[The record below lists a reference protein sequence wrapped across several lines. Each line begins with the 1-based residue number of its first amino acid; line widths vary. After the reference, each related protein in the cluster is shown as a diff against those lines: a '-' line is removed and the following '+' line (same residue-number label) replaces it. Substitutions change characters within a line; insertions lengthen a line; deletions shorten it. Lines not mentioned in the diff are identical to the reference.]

1 MSFRPLTY
9 KKVYVNSQYRVS
21 DSKSTSDFKI
31 ELQDTFEIPGNTIMQ
46 VHEVAI
52 PNAWY
57 SINTNNQN
65 LYFRH
70 QILPPATPQGIT
82 YRRIEI
88 PVGNYTAP
96 ALASAMETQLN
107 TFFDSGGRTN
117 SYSAIYDTLTNK
129 ITISSNYSEVVFIPL
144 TDTDVPTFVGSFS
157 NFVDLNNLNS
167 INNVLGFTAPV
178 GDAFTSS
185 SPWTTGFINLINYP
199 DVYISCPELSN
210 NNFHSP
216 SDFSNA
222 IIKKVPVNAPF
233 AGIISDSYGITD
245 YDYINVSKRNIK
257 RLTFR
262 IMDGAGNVIDLN
274 GINVNFSLLFQ
285 NRDMT

>member
-1 MSFRPLTY
+1 
-9 KKVYVNSQYRVS
+9 
-21 DSKSTSDFKI
+21 
-31 ELQDTFEIPGNTIMQ
+31 MQ

-82 YRRIEI
+82 YKRIEI

-96 ALASAMETQLN
+96 DLASAMETQLN

-157 NFVDLNNLNS
+157 NSVDVNNLNS
-167 INNVLGFTAPV
+167 INNVLGFTTPV

-185 SPWTTGFINLINYP
+185 SPWTTGFINLVNYP

-216 SDFSNA
+216 SAFSNA

-274 GINVNFSLLFQ
+274 GINVTFSLLFH

>member
-1 MSFRPLTY
+1 MSSRPLTY
-9 KKVYVNSQYRVS
+9 KKVYVNSKYRVS
-21 DSKSTSDFKI
+21 DSRSTSDFKI
-31 ELQDTFEIPGNTIMQ
+31 ELQDTFEIPENTIMQ

-96 ALASAMETQLN
+96 ELATAIQTQLN

-117 SYSAIYDTLTNK
+117 SYSATYDTLTNK
-129 ITISSNYSEVVFIPL
+129 IIISSNYSEVVFIPL
-144 TDTDVPTFVGSFS
+144 TDADVPPVAGSFS
-157 NFVDLNNLNS
+157 NSVDVSSLKS
-167 INNVLGFTAPV
+167 INEVLGFTTTV
-178 GDAFTSS
+178 SDAFTSS
-185 SPWTTGFINLINYP
+185 APWTTGFINVLTYP

-216 SDFSNA
+216 SAFSNA
-222 IIKKVPVNAPF
+222 VIKKIPVNAPF
-233 AGIISDSYGITD
+233 AGIISDSYGITE
-245 YDYINVSKRNIK
+245 YDYINVSKRNVK

-262 IMDGAGNVIDLN
+262 ITDGAGNVIDLN
-274 GINVNFSLLFQ
+274 NVHITFSLLFH
-285 NRDMT
+285 NRDMD

>member
-31 ELQDTFEIPGNTIMQ
+31 ELQDTFEIPDNTIMQ

-96 ALASAMETQLN
+96 DLASAMETQLN

-117 SYSAIYDTLTNK
+117 SYSVIYDTLTNK

-157 NFVDLNNLNS
+157 NSVDLNNLNS
-167 INNVLGFTAPV
+167 INNALGFTTPV

-199 DVYISCPELSN
+199 DVYISCPESN

-216 SDFSNA
+216 SAFSNA

-245 YDYINVSKRNIK
+245 FDYINVSKRNIK

-262 IMDGAGNVIDLN
+262 ITDGAGNVVDLN
-274 GINVNFSLLFQ
+274 GINVTFSLLFH
-285 NRDMT
+285 NGDMT

>member
-1 MSFRPLTY
+1 MSSRPLTY
-9 KKVYVNSQYRVS
+9 KKVYVNSKYRVS
-21 DSKSTSDFKI
+21 DSRSTSDFKI
-31 ELQDTFEIPGNTIMQ
+31 ELQDTFEIPENTIMQ

-96 ALASAMETQLN
+96 ELATAIQAQLN
-107 TFFDSGGRTN
+107 TFFDSGGRTD

-129 ITISSNYSEVVFIPL
+129 IIISSNYSEVVFIPL
-144 TDTDVPTFVGSFS
+144 TDADVPPVAGSFS
-157 NFVDLNNLNS
+157 NSVDVSNLNS
-167 INNVLGFTAPV
+167 INEVLGFTTTV

-185 SPWTTGFINLINYP
+185 APWTTGFINLLTYP

-216 SDFSNA
+216 SAFSNA
-222 IIKKVPVNAPF
+222 VIKKIPVNAPF
-233 AGIISDSYGITD
+233 AGIISDSYGITE

-262 IMDGAGNVIDLN
+262 ITDGAGNVIDLN
-274 GINVNFSLLFQ
+274 NVHITFSLLFH
-285 NRDMT
+285 NRDMD

>member
-1 MSFRPLTY
+1 
-9 KKVYVNSQYRVS
+9 
-21 DSKSTSDFKI
+21 
-31 ELQDTFEIPGNTIMQ
+31 
-46 VHEVAI
+46 
-52 PNAWY
+52 
-57 SINTNNQN
+57 
-65 LYFRH
+65 
-70 QILPPATPQGIT
+70 
-82 YRRIEI
+82 
-88 PVGNYTAP
+88 
-96 ALASAMETQLN
+96 METQLN

-117 SYSAIYDTLTNK
+117 SYSAIYDALTNK

-157 NFVDLNNLNS
+157 NSVDLNNLNS
-167 INNVLGFTAPV
+167 INNVLGFTTPV

-210 NNFHSP
+210 NNFHS
-216 SDFSNA
+216 SSAFSNA

-262 IMDGAGNVIDLN
+262 RMDGAGNAIDLN
-274 GINVNFSLLFQ
+274 GINVTFSLLFH
-285 NRDMT
+285 NRDM

>member
-9 KKVYVNSQYRVS
+9 KKIYVNSQYRVS
-21 DSKSTSDFKI
+21 DSRSSSDFKI
-31 ELQDTFEIPGNTIMQ
+31 ELQVTFEIPDNTIKQ

-96 ALASAMETQLN
+96 ELANAIQTQLN
-107 TFFDSGGRTN
+107 AFFDSGGRTD
-117 SYSAIYDTLTNK
+117 SYSAIYDTITNK
-129 ITISSNYSEVVFIPL
+129 IIITSNFSEVVFIPL
-144 TDTDVPTFVGSFS
+144 TYADVPTFVGSFS
-157 NFVDLNNLNS
+157 NTVDLNNLNS
-167 INNVLGFTAPV
+167 INNVLGFFTSV

-185 SPWTTGFINLINYP
+185 SP
-199 DVYISCPELSN
+199 
-210 NNFHSP
+210 
-216 SDFSNA
+216 
-222 IIKKVPVNAPF
+222 
-233 AGIISDSYGITD
+233 
-245 YDYINVSKRNIK
+245 
-257 RLTFR
+257 
-262 IMDGAGNVIDLN
+262 
-274 GINVNFSLLFQ
+274 
-285 NRDMT
+285 

>member
-1 MSFRPLTY
+1 MSSRPLTY
-9 KKVYVNSQYRVS
+9 KKVYVNSKYRVS
-21 DSKSTSDFKI
+21 DSRSTSDFKI
-31 ELQDTFEIPGNTIMQ
+31 ELQDTFEIPDNTIMQ

-96 ALASAMETQLN
+96 ELATAIQIQLN
-107 TFFDSGGRTN
+107 TFFDSGGRTD
-117 SYSAIYDTLTNK
+117 SYSATCDTLTNK
-129 ITISSNYSEVVFIPL
+129 IIISSNYSEVVFIPL
-144 TDTDVPTFVGSFS
+144 TDTDVPPVAGSFS
-157 NFVDLNNLNS
+157 NSVDINNLNS
-167 INNVLGFTAPV
+167 INEVLGFTTTV

-185 SPWTTGFINLINYP
+185 SPWTTGFINLLTYP

-216 SDFSNA
+216 SAFSNA
-222 IIKKVPVNAPF
+222 VIKKIPVNAPF
-233 AGIISDSYGITD
+233 AGVIIDSYGITE

-262 IMDGAGNVIDLN
+262 ITDGAGNVIDLN
-274 GINVNFSLLFQ
+274 NVHITFSLLFH
-285 NRDMT
+285 NRDMD

>member
-1 MSFRPLTY
+1 MSSRPLTY
-9 KKVYVNSQYRVS
+9 KKVYVNSKYRVS
-21 DSKSTSDFKI
+21 DSRSTSDFKI
-31 ELQDTFEIPGNTIMQ
+31 ELQDTFEIPENTIMQ

-88 PVGNYTAP
+88 PIGNYTAP
-96 ALASAMETQLN
+96 ELATAIQTQLN
-107 TFFDSGGRTN
+107 TFFDSGGRTD
-117 SYSAIYDTLTNK
+117 SYSATYDTLTNK
-129 ITISSNYSEVVFIPL
+129 IIISSNYSEVVFIPL
-144 TDTDVPTFVGSFS
+144 TDADVPPVAGSFS
-157 NFVDLNNLNS
+157 NSVDVSNLKS
-167 INNVLGFTAPV
+167 INEVLGFTTTV

-185 SPWTTGFINLINYP
+185 SPWTTGFINLLTYP

-216 SDFSNA
+216 SAFSNA
-222 IIKKVPVNAPF
+222 VIKKIPVNAPF
-233 AGIISDSYGITD
+233 AGIISDSYGITE
-245 YDYINVSKRNIK
+245 YDYLNVSKRNIK

-262 IMDGAGNVIDLN
+262 ITDGAGNVIDLN
-274 GINVNFSLLFQ
+274 NVHITFSLLFH
-285 NRDMT
+285 NRDMD

>member
-21 DSKSTSDFKI
+21 DSKSSSDFKI
-31 ELQDTFEIPGNTIMQ
+31 ELQDTFEIPDNTIMQ

-70 QILPPATPQGIT
+70 QVLPPATPQGIT

-88 PVGNYTAP
+88 PVENYTAP
-96 ALASAMETQLN
+96 DLASAIQTQLN

-117 SYSAIYDTLTNK
+117 SYSATYDTLTN
-129 ITISSNYSEVVFIPL
+129 TIILSSNYSEVVFIPL
-144 TDTDVPTFVGSFS
+144 TDADVPAFVGSFS
-157 NFVDLNNLNS
+157 NSVDLNNLNS
-167 INNVLGFTAPV
+167 INTVLGFTTPV

-185 SPWTTGFINLINYP
+185 SPWTTGFINLLNYP

-216 SDFSNA
+216 SAFSNA
-222 IIKKVPVNAPF
+222 IIKKVPVSAPF

-262 IMDGAGNVIDLN
+262 VMDGAGNVIDLN
-274 GINVNFSLLFQ
+274 NINFTFSLVFH
-285 NRDMT
+285 NKDMD

>member
-9 KKVYVNSQYRVS
+9 QKVYVNSQYRVS
-21 DSKSTSDFKI
+21 DGKSTSDFKI
-31 ELQDTFEIPGNTIMQ
+31 ELQDTFEIPENTIMQ

-96 ALASAMETQLN
+96 DLASAMETQLN
-107 TFFDSGGRTN
+107 AFFDSGGRTN

-129 ITISSNYSEVVFIPL
+129 TTISSNYSEVVFIPL

-157 NFVDLNNLNS
+157 NSVDLNNLNS

-178 GDAFTSS
+178 GAD
-185 SPWTTGFINLINYP
+185 NR
-199 DVYISCPELSN
+199 VYKSDKLS
-210 NNFHSP
+210 
-216 SDFSNA
+216 
-222 IIKKVPVNAPF
+222 
-233 AGIISDSYGITD
+233 
-245 YDYINVSKRNIK
+245 
-257 RLTFR
+257 
-262 IMDGAGNVIDLN
+262 
-274 GINVNFSLLFQ
+274 
-285 NRDMT
+285 

>member
-1 MSFRPLTY
+1 MSSRTLTY
-9 KKVYVNSQYRVS
+9 KKVYVNSKYRVS

-31 ELQDTFEIPGNTIMQ
+31 ELQNTFEIPENTIMQ

-88 PVGNYTAP
+88 PIGNYTAP
-96 ALASAMETQLN
+96 ELATAIQTQLN

-117 SYSAIYDTLTNK
+117 SYSALYDALTNK
-129 ITISSNYSEVVFIPL
+129 IIISSNYSEVVFIPL
-144 TDTDVPTFVGSFS
+144 TDADVPSVAGSFS
-157 NFVDLNNLNS
+157 NSVDINNLNS
-167 INNVLGFTAPV
+167 TNDVLGFTTPV

-185 SPWTTGFINLINYP
+185 APWTTGFINLLTYP

-210 NNFHSP
+210 TNFHSP
-216 SDFSNA
+216 SAFSNA
-222 IIKKVPVNAPF
+222 VIKKIPVNAPF
-233 AGIISDSYGITD
+233 AGVISDSYGITE
-245 YDYINVSKRNIK
+245 YDSINVSKRNIK

-262 IMDGAGNVIDLN
+262 ITDGAGNVIDLN
-274 GINVNFSLLFQ
+274 NVHITFSLLFH
-285 NRDMT
+285 NRDMD

>member
-1 MSFRPLTY
+1 MSSRPLTY
-9 KKVYVNSQYRVS
+9 IKVYVNSKYRVS
-21 DSKSTSDFKI
+21 DSRSTSDFKI
-31 ELQDTFEIPGNTIMQ
+31 ELQDTFEIPDNTIMQ

-96 ALASAMETQLN
+96 ELATTIQTQLN
-107 TFFDSGGRTN
+107 TFFDSGGRTD
-117 SYSAIYDTLTNK
+117 SYSATYDTLTNK
-129 ITISSNYSEVVFIPL
+129 IIISSNYSEVVFIPL
-144 TDTDVPTFVGSFS
+144 TDADVPPVAGSFS
-157 NFVDLNNLNS
+157 NSVDINNLNS
-167 INNVLGFTAPV
+167 INDVLGFTTSV

-185 SPWTTGFINLINYP
+185 APWTTGFINLLTYP

-216 SDFSNA
+216 SAFSNA
-222 IIKKVPVNAPF
+222 VIKKIPVNAPF
-233 AGIISDSYGITD
+233 AGVISDSYGIAE
-245 YDYINVSKRNIK
+245 YDFINVSKRNIK

-262 IMDGAGNVIDLN
+262 ITDGAGNVIDLN
-274 GINVNFSLLFQ
+274 NVHITFSLLFH
-285 NRDMT
+285 NRDMD

>member
-1 MSFRPLTY
+1 
-9 KKVYVNSQYRVS
+9 
-21 DSKSTSDFKI
+21 
-31 ELQDTFEIPGNTIMQ
+31 MQ

-70 QILPPATPQGIT
+70 QILPLATPQGIT

-96 ALASAMETQLN
+96 DLASAMETQLN
-107 TFFDSGGRTN
+107 AFFDSGGRTN

-157 NFVDLNNLNS
+157 NSVDLNNLNS
-167 INNVLGFTAPV
+167 INNVLGFTTPV
-178 GDAFTSS
+178 GDAFTAS

-199 DVYISCPELSN
+199 DVYISYPELSN

-216 SDFSNA
+216 SAFSNA

-233 AGIISDSYGITD
+233 AGIISDGYGITD
-245 YDYINVSKRNIK
+245 LDFLNVSKKNIK

-262 IMDGAGNVIDLN
+262 ITDGAGNVIDLN
-274 GINVNFSLLFQ
+274 GINVTFSLLFH
-285 NRDMT
+285 NRDM

>member
-1 MSFRPLTY
+1 
-9 KKVYVNSQYRVS
+9 
-21 DSKSTSDFKI
+21 
-31 ELQDTFEIPGNTIMQ
+31 MQ

-82 YRRIEI
+82 YRRIKI

-96 ALASAMETQLN
+96 DLASAMETQLN
-107 TFFDSGGRTN
+107 TFFDSGARTN
-117 SYSAIYDTLTNK
+117 SYSAIYDALANK
-129 ITISSNYSEVVFIPL
+129 ITVSSNYSEVVFIPL

-157 NFVDLNNLNS
+157 NSVDLNNLNS
-167 INNVLGFTAPV
+167 INNVLGFATPV

-185 SPWTTGFINLINYP
+185 SPWTTVFISLINYP

-210 NNFHSP
+210 FNFHSP
-216 SDFSNA
+216 SAFSNA
-222 IIKKVPVNAPF
+222 II
-233 AGIISDSYGITD
+233 
-245 YDYINVSKRNIK
+245 
-257 RLTFR
+257 
-262 IMDGAGNVIDLN
+262 
-274 GINVNFSLLFQ
+274 
-285 NRDMT
+285 

>member
-1 MSFRPLTY
+1 MSSRPSTY
-9 KKVYVNSQYRVS
+9 KKVYVNSKYRVS
-21 DSKSTSDFKI
+21 DSRSTSDFKI
-31 ELQDTFEIPGNTIMQ
+31 ELQDTFEIPENTIMQ

-96 ALASAMETQLN
+96 ELATAIQAQLN
-107 TFFDSGGRTN
+107 TFFDSGGRTD

-129 ITISSNYSEVVFIPL
+129 IIISSNYSEVVFIPL
-144 TDTDVPTFVGSFS
+144 TDADVPPVAGSFS
-157 NFVDLNNLNS
+157 NSVDVSNLNS
-167 INNVLGFTAPV
+167 INEVLGFTTTV

-185 SPWTTGFINLINYP
+185 APWTTGFINLLTYP

-216 SDFSNA
+216 SAFSNA
-222 IIKKVPVNAPF
+222 VIKKIPVNAPF
-233 AGIISDSYGITD
+233 AGIISDSYGITE

-262 IMDGAGNVIDLN
+262 ITDGAGNVIDLN
-274 GINVNFSLLFQ
+274 NVHITFSLLFH
-285 NRDMT
+285 NRDMD

>member
-31 ELQDTFEIPGNTIMQ
+31 ELQDTFEIPDNTIMQ

-96 ALASAMETQLN
+96 DLASAMETQLN
-107 TFFDSGGRTN
+107 AFFDSGGRTN
-117 SYSAIYDTLTNK
+117 SYSAVYDTLTNK

-157 NFVDLNNLNS
+157 NSVDLNNLNS
-167 INNVLGFTAPV
+167 INNVLGFTTPV

-185 SPWTTGFINLINYP
+185 SPWTTGFINLVNHP

-216 SDFSNA
+216 SAFSNA

-233 AGIISDSYGITD
+233 AGIISDSGLSD
-245 YDYINVSKRNIK
+245 HDVVNVSKRNVK

-274 GINVNFSLLFQ
+274 NIHVTFSLLFTQ
-285 NRDMT
+285 LD